1 MSIREKYAN
10 EMAKILNDAR
20 KSKNWALDFGFK
32 GGQRVLI
39 NCDSSP
45 KDILNT
51 ISVFTLDEFDN
62 LTKGFEDLEIKDLE
76 RQNPYST
83 KREKDG
89 IYIEKCSPM
98 DAMGYGRDYAIVK
111 DNKKMLA
118 ALNTKTKKHTSIVI
132 MERYDEGIYLY
143 SSDTD
148 EIRFISMEELS
159 ELCNYWRVNTG
170 EKNLTD
176 SEIIDGLTE
185 SSRLF
190 SLLSKGTLLANRVSN
205 NEPISE
211 EKANSMFRIGL
222 KEYMRINN
230 ARVTEEYENELSNV
244 TSWTR

>member
-10 EMAKILNDAR
+10 EMAKILSDAK
-20 KSKNWALDFGFK
+20 KSRNWALDFGFK
-32 GGQRVLI
+32 GGQRVLV

-83 KREKDG
+83 KHEENG

-98 DAMGYGRDYAIVK
+98 DSMNYGREFAIVK
-111 DNKKMLA
+111 DNKKMIA
-118 ALNTKTKKHTSIVI
+118 VLNTKTKKHTSVAI

-148 EIRFISMEELS
+148 EIRFIPMDELK
-159 ELCNYWRVNTG
+159 ELCNYWRINTRNS
-170 EKNLTD
+170 NLTD

-190 SLLSKGTLLANRVSN
+190 SLLDRGTILANRVSN

-211 EKANSMFRIGL
+211 EKANSMFKIGL

-230 ARVTEEYENELSNV
+230 TRVTEEYEKELPDV